1 MTEKTRILVLTAP
14 EEDDL
19 PGLEPLT
26 GRCEIH
32 YARDQAALEQYLPET
47 DVLVVTDFR
56 TQMLER
62 AWPAEN
68 PIRWVHATSAGVDK
82 LMFPALVAGEIQVT
96 NARGVFDRGI
106 AEYVLGAVL
115 LFAKDTLGNLR
126 FQKEHRWVHRET
138 ELIRGKR
145 ALIVGAGSIGAEVA
159 GALKAMGMTV
169 HGTARSE
176 RDHPPFDHV
185 YANDQL
191 PELLPE
197 ADFVVVTAPLTPAT
211 EGLFDRKMFQRM
223 KPEARFINVGRGP
236 IVKTDD
242 LLTTLQAG
250 EIAGAALDVLEEE
263 PLPEDHPLWDLPNV
277 MLSAHMA
284 GDFIGWRRALG
295 EQFVANFDRW
305 ERDEALTNLVD
316 KGRGFVPAG
325 R

>member
-1 MTEKTRILVLTAP
+1 MTEKIRILVLTAP
-14 EEDDL
+14 DEDDL
-19 PGLEPLT
+19 PGLEPLAE
-26 GRCEIH
+26 RAEIH
-32 YARDQAALEQYLPET
+32 YARDEAALERHLPET

-56 TQMLER
+56 TEMLER
-62 AWPAEN
+62 AWPAES

-82 LMFPALVAGEIQVT
+82 LMFPALVAGDIQVT

-115 LFAKDTLGNLR
+115 LFAKDTLANLR
-126 FQKEHRWVHRET
+126 YQREHRWVHRET

-159 GALKAMGMTV
+159 GALKTMGMTV

-211 EGLFDRKMFQRM
+211 EGLFDRGMFQRM

-236 IVKTDD
+236 IVKTAD
-242 LLTTLQAG
+242 LLATLQTG

-295 EQFVANFDRW
+295 EQFVANFERW
-305 ERDEALTNLVD
+305 EKGEALKNLVD
-316 KGRGFVPAG
+316 KGRGFVPG
-325 R
+325 K